1 MCQKL
6 PRPRCSKH
14 TYDRYAKEQA
24 LYEKIAASSSSGK
37 KREVLERLH
46 QQKQRVEEAQREYN
60 ASPEGLRQLEE
71 KIADARKRRA
81 RGDLDEYLWQREVA
95 LKDAAEHKLA
105 GKIYDRAGE
114 GLRNPKDDLNLS
126 RAYEYERLANAK
138 LAERINNG
146 ASPRDI
152 SIARSVADKAK
163 TVRISQEHA
172 FVQRASGISPNS
184 SKSVV
189 EVSRIPQQEEGW
201 STYTYIPPTEFNKVS
216 EYFPLGAYARVDSV
230 RKDQYGNFVLSLEGE
245 RDILVPGTKKVLAV
259 KGD

>member
-14 TYDRYAKEQA
+14 TYDKYAKEQA
-24 LYEKIAASSSSGK
+24 LYEEIATRSSSGK
-37 KREVLERLH
+37 KREILERMH
-46 QQKQRVEEAQREYN
+46 QQRQRVEEARREYN
-60 ASPEGLRQLEE
+60 ASPEGLRRLEE

-81 RGDLDEYLWQREVA
+81 RGDLDDYLWQREVA

-105 GKIYDRAGE
+105 GRIYDRAGE
-114 GLRNPKDDLNLS
+114 GLRNPEGDQNLA

-138 LAERINNG
+138 LAECINNNS
-146 ASPRDI
+146 SPRDVR
-152 SIARSVADKAK
+152 IARSVADKAK
-163 TVRISQEHA
+163 TVRMAQEHA
-172 FVQRASGISPNS
+172 FIQRASGISPGS

-189 EVSRIPQQEEGW
+189 AVNSISQQEEGW

-216 EYFPLGAYARVDSV
+216 EYFPLGAYARVDSI
-230 RKDQYGNFVLSLEGE
+230 RKDEYGNFVLSLEGE